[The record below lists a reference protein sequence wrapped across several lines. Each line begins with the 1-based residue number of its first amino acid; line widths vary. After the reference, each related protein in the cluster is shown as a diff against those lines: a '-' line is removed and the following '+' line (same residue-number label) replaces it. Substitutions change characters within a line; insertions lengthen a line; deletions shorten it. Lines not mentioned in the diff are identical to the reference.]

1 MKKLEKNLNKT
12 KGLISIARKAG
23 YVIIGKE
30 NLIGYTKKLYLLIVD
45 KRAGNSLLREM
56 KFLSESRNLPILEVD
71 DLAEL
76 VGIENCKAIGLKNKA
91 MSESIEKCVKGE

>member
-1 MKKLEKNLNKT
+1 MNKA
-12 KGLISIARKAG
+12 KGLINLARKAG

-30 NLIGYTKKLYLLIVD
+30 NLVGYTKKLYLLIVD
-45 KRAGNSLLREM
+45 KSAGNSLLREM
-56 KFLSESRNLPILEVD
+56 KHLSENRNLPILEVENLSD
-71 DLAEL
+71 L